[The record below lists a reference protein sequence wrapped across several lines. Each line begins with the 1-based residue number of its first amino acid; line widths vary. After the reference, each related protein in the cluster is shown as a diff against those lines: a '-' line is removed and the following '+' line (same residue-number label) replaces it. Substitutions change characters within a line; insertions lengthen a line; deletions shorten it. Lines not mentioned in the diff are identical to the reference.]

1 MNTESLSQTI
11 KNALEKYDNINEK
24 YISYINN
31 PNFDLI
37 ISGENEDQIRFNFD
51 NTYDDFEYE
60 YLGYFDNQNYIWIWS
75 WVFPRASMKETK
87 ISRELLEYG
96 LKLEPESNT
105 YDHFMIKSLLV
116 NSRIQ
121 IEESIQ
127 LEINLAIYTSLLR
140 DKIKFIFPVK
150 RIIDDSNQNFITN
163 YYIIK

>member
-24 YISYINN
+24 YSSYINN
-31 PNFDLI
+31 PNVFLG
-37 ISGENEDQIRFNFD
+37 SETPDQIRFNFD
-51 NTYDDFEYE
+51 NTYDNFEYE
-60 YLGYFDNQNYIWIWS
+60 NLGYFDNQNHIWIWS
-75 WVFPRASMKETK
+75 WVFPRVSMKETK

-105 YDHFMIKSLLV
+105 HDHFMIKSLLV

-121 IEESIQ
+121 IEESTQ

-140 DKIKFIFPVK
+140 DKIKFIFPHK

-163 YYIIK
+163 YYVIK

>member
-31 PNFDLI
+31 PNFVF
-37 ISGENEDQIRFNFD
+37 STEDQIRFNLD
-51 NTYDDFEYE
+51 NTYDNFEYE
-60 YLGYFDNQNYIWIWS
+60 HMGSFDNQNHIWIWS
-75 WVFPRASMKETK
+75 WVFPKSNMKKTK
-87 ISRELLEYG
+87 ISRELLDYG

-140 DKIKFIFPVK
+140 DKIKFIFPN
-150 RIIDDSNQNFITN
+150 IIPLDQSNQTFMTN
-163 YYIIK
+163 YYLIK